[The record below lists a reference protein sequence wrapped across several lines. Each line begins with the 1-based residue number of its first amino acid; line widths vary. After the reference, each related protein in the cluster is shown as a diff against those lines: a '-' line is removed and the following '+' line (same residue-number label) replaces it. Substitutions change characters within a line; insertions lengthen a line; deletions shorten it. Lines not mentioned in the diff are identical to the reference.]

1 WSFRTVDQT
10 APQMVSK
17 SPEGSGAV
25 LVSGLSMT
33 FNEPVQ
39 WGTGDVIVHE
49 ALDGRIA
56 KQVHV
61 SGGRFTTGY
70 GTLNGS
76 RADLYLDGGLE
87 EGTSYYVE
95 VTPGTLTDRSGNP
108 FAGILGSNGWKFGS
122 LPVSLN
128 KGSKNNGGT
137 VTGVSNSVPLVNSQS
152 GILVNA
158 KKTTT
163 LTEAGERTTLDIN
176 EDDLT
181 KELRKNGSH
190 TLMIDAAQFGSNIIV
205 NLPMN
210 SFRISEAFG
219 NLRIGFGSSEAQYF
233 LPAELIQKWAETY
246 NEETLSIQITKL
258 DNETKSLI
266 QGMVVNEKAVQAEP
280 GPTEFLVRAG
290 QREISDFSN
299 KYVERKLLLSETVS
313 AKNST
318 AVWMNPETNR
328 LHFVPS
334 LFENEDGS
342 TEVTIKTAHNS
353 IYTVISADKKFSDM
367 NGHWAYDDVELMAN
381 KLILQ
386 GVTPEKFDPNR
397 PITRSEFVALIAR
410 GLGLQEDAESDR
422 FSDVTAND
430 WHAGSIGAA
439 IEAGLV
445 QGNENNKFLP
455 NDPITREE
463 IALIAER
470 ALEYVKGNGERESSN
485 TPNLPAYKD
494 EGTVSLWAKKAMNQ
508 AISQGLIQGKSQDTL
523 DPKETA
529 TRAEAASVIK
539 RLLRLLKFID

>member
-1 WSFRTVDQT
+1 
-10 APQMVSK
+10 MVSK
-17 SPEGSGAV
+17 SPEGSGAM

-39 WGTGDVIVHE
+39 WGTGDVIVRE

-56 KQVHV
+56 RQVRV
-61 SGGRFTTGY
+61 SSGMFTTGY
-70 GTLNGS
+70 GTLNGD

-95 VTPGTLTDRSGNP
+95 VTPGTLMDHSGNP
-108 FAGILGSNGWKFGS
+108 FAGIQGSSGWTFRTLPQTPSKVSDRTRNSGS
-122 LPVSLN
+122 
-128 KGSKNNGGT
+128 
-137 VTGVSNSVPLVNSQS
+137 VTPTSVPSLTAQG

-163 LTEAGERTTLDIN
+163 ITEAGERTTLDIK

-181 KELRKNGSH
+181 KELHKNKLLLNESQ
-190 TLMIDAAQFGSNIIV
+190 TLMIDTAQYGSNIIV
-205 NLPMN
+205 NLPMS
-210 SFRISEAFG
+210 SFRISEALG

-233 LPAELIQKWAETY
+233 LPAELIQQWAETY
-246 NEETLSIQITKL
+246 NDDTLSIQITKL
-258 DNETKSLI
+258 ENETKSLI

-299 KYVERKLLLSETVS
+299 KYVERKLLLRETVS

-334 LFENEDGS
+334 LFENEDGA

-397 PITRSEFVALIAR
+397 PITRSEFVALIVR
-410 GLGLQEDAESDR
+410 GLGLQEDSESEP

-439 IEAGLV
+439 IKAGLV
-445 QGNENNKFLP
+445 QGNENSEFLP
-455 NDPITREE
+455 NAPITREE
-463 IALIAER
+463 IALIAEK
-470 ALEYVKGNGERESSN
+470 ALEYVKGTGEREGSN
-485 TPNLPAYKD
+485 APYLPAYKD
-494 EGTVSLWAKKAMNQ
+494 EGTVSLCAKSAMNQ
-508 AISQGLIQGKSQDTL
+508 AINQGLIQGKSTDTL
-523 DPKETA
+523 APKEHA